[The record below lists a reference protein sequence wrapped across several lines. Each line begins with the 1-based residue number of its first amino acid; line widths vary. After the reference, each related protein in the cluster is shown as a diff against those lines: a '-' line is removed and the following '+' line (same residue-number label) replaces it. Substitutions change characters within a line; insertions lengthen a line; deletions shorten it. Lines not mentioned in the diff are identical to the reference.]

1 MCGLTRVNRSISK
14 LKLLPD
20 SYPLLTAFLY
30 EKIYNKNVKKLI
42 VTSLLII
49 LLIVVGVLLYVTRDQ
64 GIQNPNDIPPV
75 LNSRLTPAPTVP
87 LGASGSSFLD
97 PKGVFTVLYPSEYE
111 LDTSDPVHPR
121 IFKRGETQRP
131 QSEIYDGALIV
142 FESVDLGNQNL
153 SSWIDARIKDA
164 TENGMQEVI
173 KPKAAAS
180 FNNFPGYSY
189 TLRGLGETTYT
200 AIQKDSSSKNAV
212 IISTLVADPEN
223 KGYQAEV
230 DATLNSITL
239 LK

>member
-1 MCGLTRVNRSISK
+1 M
-14 LKLLPD
+14 
-20 SYPLLTAFLY
+20 
-30 EKIYNKNVKKLI
+30 KKLVI
-42 VTSLLII
+42 TSLLIV
-49 LLIVVGVLLYVTRDQ
+49 LLIVIGVILYITRNQ
-64 GIQNPNDIPPV
+64 GVSTTDIPTA

-97 PKGVFTVLYPSEYE
+97 PKGVFTVLYPSDYE
-111 LDTSDPVHPR
+111 IDISDPIHPR

-131 QSEIYDGALIV
+131 QTEIYDGALIV
-142 FESVDLGNQNL
+142 FESIDLRNQTL
-153 SSWIDARIKDA
+153 SSWIDARIKDSS
-164 TENGMQEVI
+164 ENGMQEVV

-180 FNNFPGYSY
+180 FNNYKGFSY

-200 AIQKDSSSKNAV
+200 AIQKDTSSKNAV

-223 KGYQAEV
+223 KGYQQEV